1 MLDEKQCALA
11 RSKLQQLG
19 STVELQLDPG
29 PRPDDLFS
37 KTLCELVDQLVAL
50 APEELLRV
58 VEAPSPDA
66 AAPPSLTIGNIKY
79 LAIPLE
85 RELEPFLDLLLTQ
98 SSPPPLTQTEHHLA
112 RMPPAEVKILIA
124 PTCPNCPKVV
134 AACAEVA
141 AKLRQVSITIID
153 VQVFTELAG
162 SCRSVPTVVIDG
174 TRTVVGPLSADELT
188 DLLDRRDRAEYFKE
202 ALASMI
208 EAGRIDEL
216 VPLLVSDQ
224 GMSVLATLLAEGTM
238 QQRMGLMLAIQGALG
253 QDPHSLNGAVSH
265 LLPLLE
271 SKDATVRGDTA
282 DILGQIGAPG
292 ARDALTRL
300 LSDENPDVREMAEE
314 ALSMLR
320 EPS

>member
-1 MLDEKQCALA
+1 MLDEQQRALA
-11 RSKLQQLG
+11 TSKLQQLN
-19 STVELQLDPG
+19 SALELHLDPG

-50 APEELLRV
+50 APEKMLRV
-58 VEAPSPDA
+58 VEAHSPGTD
-66 AAPPSLTIGNIKY
+66 APPSLTIGNIKY

-98 SSPPPLTQTEHHLA
+98 ASPPVAPEQSLA
-112 RMPPAEVKILIA
+112 TIPPAEVKILIA

-141 AKLRQVSITIID
+141 ARLRQVSISIID
-153 VQVFTELAG
+153 VQVFAELAG

-174 TRTVVGPLSADELT
+174 TRTVVGPLSAAELT
-188 DLLDRRDRAEYFKE
+188 DLLGRRDQAGYFKE

-216 VPLLVSDQ
+216 VPLLMSDQ
-224 GMSVLATLLAEGTM
+224 GMPVLPALLAEGTM
-238 QQRMGLMLAIQGALG
+238 QQRMGLMLAIQAALE

-271 SKDATVRGDTA
+271 SKDATLRGDTA

-300 LSDENPDVREMAEE
+300 LSDENLDVREMAEE
-314 ALSMLR
+314 ALDMLR

>member
-1 MLDEKQCALA
+1 MLDERQRALA
-11 RSKLQQLG
+11 TSKLQQLS
-19 STVELQLDPG
+19 STLELHLDPG

-37 KTLCELVDQLVAL
+37 KTLCELVDQIVAL
-50 APEELLRV
+50 APEKTLKV
-58 VEAPSPDA
+58 VEAHSPGKDT
-66 AAPPSLTIGNIKY
+66 PPSLTIGNIKY

-98 SSPPPLTQTEHHLA
+98 SSPPPLTETERGLA
-112 RMPPAEVKILIA
+112 TMPPAEVKILIA

-141 AKLRQVSITIID
+141 ARLRQVSISIID
-153 VQVFTELAG
+153 VQVFAELAG

-174 TRTVVGPLSADELT
+174 TRTVVGPLTAAELT
-188 DLLDRRDRAEYFKE
+188 EILGKRDQEEYFKE

-224 GMSVLATLLAEGTM
+224 GMAVLPALLAEGTM
-238 QQRMGLMLAIQGALG
+238 QQRMGLMLAIQGALE

-292 ARDALTRL
+292 ARDALTQL

>member
-1 MLDEKQCALA
+1 M
-11 RSKLQQLG
+11 KLQHLK
-19 STVELQLDPG
+19 STLELHLDPG
-29 PRPDDLFS
+29 PRPDELFS
-37 KTLCELVDQLVAL
+37 RTLCELVDQIVAL
-50 APEELLRV
+50 APTETLRV
-58 VEAPSPDA
+58 VQIQSPGEEA
-66 AAPPSLTIGNIKY
+66 SLTIGNIRY

-85 RELEPFLDLLLTQ
+85 REFEPFLDLLLMQ
-98 SSPPPLTQTEHHLA
+98 SSPPPATESSLA
-112 RMPPAEVKILIA
+112 TIPPAEVKVLIA

-134 AACAEVA
+134 AACARVA
-141 AKLRQVSITIID
+141 AGLRQVSVSIID
-153 VQVFTELAG
+153 VQIFAELAG

-174 TRTVVGPLSADELT
+174 TRTVVGPLSATELT
-188 DLLDRRDRAEYFKE
+188 DLLGRRDQTGYYNE

-208 EAGRIDEL
+208 EAGRLEEL

-224 GMSVLATLLAEGTM
+224 GMATLPALLAEGTM
-238 QQRMGLMLAIQGALG
+238 QQRMGLMLAIQNALE

-271 SKDATVRGDTA
+271 SNDATVRGDTA

-300 LSDENPDVREMAEE
+300 LADENPDVREMAEE